1 MMKSSCAL
9 VTLAVMCSVAG
20 CSSSKDKDNGP
31 AAGAGAPGGGTGS
44 AVAPGGGTGASVAV
58 GGGAGGGGG
67 TTPATGGAGAGGAP
81 AGGTGGGTPSAGT
94 DSWPMM
100 GYDEHNWYFNPN
112 EKTLTVANAPTLVEK
127 WRFTTGGFPPGT
139 PVVGDGKVFVM
150 ATMGTYGIDLAT
162 GAKAWER
169 LDLPGSASVAFE
181 PGFVYVH
188 DGKAQLWKLNSADG
202 KTVWGPSKTYDL
214 AGADGTSSPI
224 LGGGKVLVGHSTG
237 TLEIGFTAPAV
248 APRGGVEAHNTSDGK
263 KAWTYFTA
271 GPTEDGAMV
280 WSSVGIDVAGGVAYA
295 ASGNNYKMAGTAC
308 DAIHAIDLATGMKK
322 WVKQVRPSDTWS
334 FYGNAGGP
342 DTDFGANPIIAEIGG
357 KSVVAAGDK
366 GAAFWALDRA
376 AGEILWNRDKLSV
389 ARDQAHGGFLMNGA
403 FDGKV
408 FYGVVNDTSDHH
420 TALYAM
426 NGADGKDVF
435 PPRVFAGKYTWGAPS
450 LANGLVVAP
459 IDTELHV
466 MDATNGKDLKMF
478 ETGGTIAAGSAAI
491 VAGRIIVGSGL
502 SYPLDA
508 STKMNNQ
515 VICYGLP

>member
-1 MMKSSCAL
+1 MMKSNCAL
-9 VTLAVMCSVAG
+9 VTLAVMCSVAA
-20 CSSSKDKDNGP
+20 CSSSKDPDKDNTP
-31 AAGAGAPGGGTGS
+31 AAGSNAP
-44 AVAPGGGTGASVAV
+44 GGTGAAVAPPAGGTGAAVAV
-58 GGGAGGGGG
+58 GG
-67 TTPATGGAGAGGAP
+67 
-81 AGGTGGGTPSAGT
+81 AGGTGGGGAASGGTGGSTPSPAT

-112 EKTLTVANAPTLVEK
+112 EKTLTVANAPMLIEK
-127 WRFTTGGFPPGT
+127 WRFTTAGFPPGT

-150 ATMGTYGIDLAT
+150 ATGGTYGIDLET
-162 GAKAWER
+162 GKEAWSR
-169 LDLPGSASVAFE
+169 LDLKGSASLAFE

-188 DGKAQLWKLNSADG
+188 DGLAQLWKLNSADG

-214 AGADGTSSPI
+214 PGADGTSSPI
-224 LGGGKVLVGHSTG
+224 LGGGKVMVGHSTG
-237 TLEIGFTAPAV
+237 TLEIGFGAPPNP
-248 APRGGVEAHNTSDGK
+248 PRGGVEAHNMSDGK

-271 GPTEDGAMV
+271 GMTEDGAMV
-280 WSSVGIDVAGGVAYA
+280 WSSVGIDVAAGVVYA
-295 ASGNNYKMAGTAC
+295 GSGNNYKMAGTAC

-322 WVKQVRPSDTWS
+322 WVTQVRPMDTWS
-334 FYGNAGGP
+334 FYGNPTGP

-376 AGEILWNRDKLSV
+376 GGEILWSRPQLSA
-389 ARDQAHGGFLMNGA
+389 ARDAAHGGFLMNGA

-408 FYGVVNDTSDHH
+408 FYGLVNDTSDHH

-426 NGADGKDVF
+426 NGADGKDAF
-435 PPRVFAGKYTWGAPS
+435 PKRVFAGKYAWGAPS

-466 MDATNGKDLKMF
+466 MNAADGKDLKMF
-478 ETGGTIAAGSAAI
+478 ETGGTIAAGAAAI
-491 VAGRIIVGSGL
+491 VAGKIIVGSGL

-508 STKMNNQ
+508 TAKMNNQ